1 MLSTSMYI
9 HSIPNNND
17 NQDVVSMGT
26 NASSATRRVIENS
39 YQVLSIEIIA
49 IVQAIEYLNAEDKL
63 SSYTKSLYKELKKI
77 TPPFVKDVPMYKRNN
92 DVKEY
97 LQNKRLD
104 VFETPSIVPFLK
116 NNANGMNTV

>member
-26 NASSATRRVIENS
+26 NASSATRRVIENA

-49 IVQAIEYLNAEDKL
+49 IVQAIEYLNAENKL
-63 SSYTKSLYKELKKI
+63 SSYTKSLYMELKEI
-77 TPPFVKDVPMYKRNN
+77 TPPFVKDQPMYKRNN

-97 LQNKRLD
+97 LQKKRLD
-104 VFETPSIVPFLK
+104 IFEMPRVHDFSKK
-116 NNANGMNTV
+116 NTNGINTV